1 VISEGRRRARV
12 DAWLD
17 KHQPQILRALRII
30 GTTYSVWVI
39 VSSDGR
45 IVPWRAAIVLC
56 IVALLAAAEVKNYLR
71 RRARGR
77 REQETS
83 GS

>member
-1 VISEGRRRARV
+1 VTSASSRQRV
-12 DAWLD
+12 DAWVD
-17 KHQPQILRALRII
+17 KHQPQILRVLRII